1 MNSQYSGELI
11 SGLTKACEIAENN
24 AKQRSNERSIVV
36 STHGETITVTERRGL
51 TPADP
56 EWQAAIDQTRHDERY
71 HEDAE

>member
-1 MNSQYSGELI
+1 
-11 SGLTKACEIAENN
+11 
-24 AKQRSNERSIVV
+24 VV

-56 EWQAAIDQTRHDERY
+56 EWQAAIDQARHDERY